1 MPRHSLLNA
10 AALTVLP
17 LSRIS
22 AFFPMLRHWVF
33 NAAALK
39 LLPVSVFL
47 PMLRHWVTN
56 AAAFILFSIFVP
68 FCILS
73 FFFSFPR
80 SSYHL
85 QHKIPRK
92 CVQNDNNTNKITKYE
107 ALKHIKYHSYHPS
120 LCFPPNDLF
129 DQLKYCVAR
138 RLASRLLTW
147 PLCEARNSAST
158 TAGKS

>member
-10 AALTVLP
+10 AAFAI
-17 LSRIS
+17 LSLFWIS

-39 LLPVSVFL
+39 LLPVFRFL

-56 AAAFILFSIFVP
+56 AAAFIPFLLFCP
-68 FCILS
+68 LCILS
-73 FFFSFPR
+73 FFFSFQC

-92 CVQNDNNTNKITKYE
+92 CVQDDNNTNKITKYK
-107 ALKHIKYHSYHPS
+107 ALKHIKFHSYH
-120 LCFPPNDLF
+120 NTH
-129 DQLKYCVAR
+129 VM
-138 RLASRLLTW
+138 
-147 PLCEARNSAST
+147 
-158 TAGKS
+158 

>member
-10 AALTVLP
+10 AAFAILP
-17 LSRIS
+17 IFGFS
-22 AFFPMLRHWVF
+22 AFFPMLQHWVF

-39 LLPVSVFL
+39 LLPVFQLL

-56 AAAFILFSIFVP
+56 AAAFIHFLLFCP
-68 FCILS
+68 FCIFS
-73 FFFSFPR
+73 FFFSFQC

-107 ALKHIKYHSYHPS
+107 ALKHIKYHLYQSP
-120 LCFPPNDLF
+120 
-129 DQLKYCVAR
+129 
-138 RLASRLLTW
+138 
-147 PLCEARNSAST
+147 CESMFKLIS
-158 TAGKS
+158 

>member
-10 AALTVLP
+10 AAFAILP
-17 LSRIS
+17 IFEFLP
-22 AFFPMLRHWVF
+22 FFPMLRHWVF

-56 AAAFILFSIFVP
+56 AAAFIHFLLFCP
-68 FCILS
+68 FCIIS
-73 FFFSFPR
+73 FFFSFQC

-92 CVQNDNNTNKITKYE
+92 CVQDDNITNKITKYK
-107 ALKHIKYHSYHPS
+107 ALKYIKFHSYQ
-120 LCFPPNDLF
+120 FPH
-129 DQLKYCVAR
+129 
-138 RLASRLLTW
+138 T
-147 PLCEARNSAST
+147 
-158 TAGKS
+158 